1 MGDAE
6 GVEERGEPVAGFEER
21 LGRDEV
27 VEELWGDVCVGGVDC
42 GLVVGLVVVVG
53 IVGGGSGS
61 TNV

>member
-1 MGDAE
+1 M
-6 GVEERGEPVAGFEER
+6 AGFEGGSG
-21 LGRDEV
+21 LDEV

>member
-1 MGDAE
+1 M
-6 GVEERGEPVAGFEER
+6 AGFEGGSG
-21 LGRDEV
+21 LDEV

-42 GLVVGLVVVVG
+42 GLVVGLVVVVVVVG